1 MVLKGNVKV
10 KFKYYF
16 QKNRF
21 IRSCPRIFRFSSF
34 KRMRINYRSPFP
46 MSQKEGYNKPGFW
59 TFVIV
64 LVGNLVF
71 FTYISFFH
79 PGVKEHSLN
88 LPGTSQAK

>member
-1 MVLKGNVKV
+1 MA
-10 KFKYYF
+10 
-16 QKNRF
+16 
-21 IRSCPRIFRFSSF
+21 
-34 KRMRINYRSPFP
+34 
-46 MSQKEGYNKPGFW
+46 QKEGYNKPGFW